1 MSLLRSRGVRVL
13 VGLAVV
19 LGVGGVLAM
28 GVVYLML
35 LRDLPDFRSLQDYR
49 PSLATRVLDREG
61 RTIGEFF
68 ERRRQL
74 VHMQEIPEHV
84 VLAFVASE
92 DDAFFEHSGLDYMAI
107 LRAAWVDL
115 LAGEKKQGASTSTM
129 QTAKNLLLSP
139 ERAWRR
145 KLKEMILARRIEKRL

>member
-19 LGVGGVLAM
+19 LGVGGVLTA

-35 LRDLPDFRSLQDYR
+35 LRDLPDFRSLADYR
-49 PSLATRVLDREG
+49 PSLTTRVLDREG

-74 VHMQEIPEHV
+74 VRMQEIPEHV

-92 DDAFFEHSGLDYMAI
+92 DDAFFQHAGLDYMAI

-115 LAGEKKQGASTSTM
+115 LAGEKKQGASTITM
-129 QTAKNLLLSP
+129 QTAKNLLLTP
-139 ERAWRR
+139 ERAFRR
-145 KLKEMILARRIEKRL
+145 KLKEMILALSLIHI